1 MGDDTMNRHDL
12 MSYGLRINGVSHD
25 VVDAQF
31 NATLLDVLR
40 NRIGLVGTKQGCED
54 GQCGACTVL
63 IDGQA
68 VNSCLELAA
77 ETVGREIVTIEGYN
91 RPDGSLTPLQEA
103 LVRHA
108 AIQCGFCI
116 PGIVLAA
123 ESLLA
128 ERPEATE
135 EDIRTEMDGN
145 LCRCTGYSSILA
157 AILEVAEAR
166 RGS

>member
-1 MGDDTMNRHDL
+1 MNRHGL
-12 MSYGLRINGVSHD
+12 LSYDLRINGASHD
-25 VVDAQF
+25 VVDTHF
-31 NATLLDVLR
+31 SATLLEVLR
-40 NRIGLVGTKQGCED
+40 NGIGLVGTKQGCED
-54 GQCGACTVL
+54 GRCGACTVL

-116 PGIVLAA
+116 PGTVLAA

-128 ERPEATE
+128 ERPDATE
-135 EDIRTEMDGN
+135 AEIRTEMDGN

-157 AILEVAEAR
+157 AILEVAQAR

>member
-1 MGDDTMNRHDL
+1 MNRHGFL
-12 MSYGLRINGVSHD
+12 SYGLRINGVSHD
-25 VVDAQF
+25 VVDAHF
-31 NATLLDVLR
+31 SATLLEVLR

-108 AIQCGFCI
+108 AIKCGFCI

-128 ERPEATE
+128 ERPDATE
-135 EDIRTEMDGN
+135 EEIRTEMDGN
-145 LCRCTGYSSILA
+145 LCRCTGYSSLLA

>member
-1 MGDDTMNRHDL
+1 MNRHGL
-12 MSYGLRINGVSHD
+12 LSYALRVNGASHD
-25 VVDAQF
+25 VEDVYFGD
-31 NATLLDVLR
+31 TLLEVLR
-40 NRIGLVGTKQGCED
+40 DRLGFVGTKQGCED

-77 ETVGREIVTIEGYN
+77 ETIGREIVTIEGYN

-103 LVRHA
+103 LVKHA

-128 ERPEATE
+128 EYPVATE
-135 EDIRTEMDGN
+135 EEIRTEMDGN

>member
-1 MGDDTMNRHDL
+1 MNRHGL
-12 MSYGLRINGVSHD
+12 LSYGLTINGVSHD
-25 VVDAQF
+25 VVDAHF
-31 NATLLDVLR
+31 STTLLEVLR
-40 NRIGLVGTKQGCED
+40 NRMGLVGTKQGCED

-68 VNSCLELAA
+68 VDSCLELAA

-103 LVRHA
+103 LVKHA

-128 ERPEATE
+128 ECPNATE

>member
-1 MGDDTMNRHDL
+1 MSRHGL
-12 MSYGLRINGVSHD
+12 LSYDLRINGVSHD
-25 VVDAQF
+25 VVDVHF
-31 NATLLDVLR
+31 SATLLEVLR

-77 ETVGREIVTIEGYN
+77 ETAGRAIVTIEGYN
-91 RPDGSLTPLQEA
+91 HPDGSLTPLQEA

-128 ERPEATE
+128 ERPDATE
-135 EDIRTEMDGN
+135 EEIRTEMDGS

>member
-1 MGDDTMNRHDL
+1 MNRHGFL
-12 MSYGLRINGVSHD
+12 SYGLRINGVSHD
-25 VVDAQF
+25 VVDAHF
-31 NATLLDVLR
+31 SATLLEVLR

-77 ETVGREIVTIEGYN
+77 ETVGREILTIEGYN

-108 AIQCGFCI
+108 AIQCGF
-116 PGIVLAA
+116 
-123 ESLLA
+123 
-128 ERPEATE
+128 
-135 EDIRTEMDGN
+135 
-145 LCRCTGYSSILA
+145 
-157 AILEVAEAR
+157 
-166 RGS
+166 

>member
-1 MGDDTMNRHDL
+1 MSRHGL
-12 MSYGLRINGVSHD
+12 LSYDLRINGVSHD
-25 VVDAQF
+25 VVDVHF
-31 NATLLDVLR
+31 SATLLEVLR

-77 ETVGREIVTIEGYN
+77 ETAGRAIVTIEGYN
-91 RPDGSLTPLQEA
+91 HPDGSLTPLQEA

-128 ERPEATE
+128 ERPDATE
-135 EDIRTEMDGN
+135 EEIRTEMGGN
-145 LCRCTGYSSILA
+145 LCRCTGYSSLLA

>member
-1 MGDDTMNRHDL
+1 MNRHDL
-12 MSYGLRINGVSHD
+12 MSYGLRINGVSRD

-40 NRIGLVGTKQGCED
+40 NRIGLVGAKQGCED

-77 ETVGREIVTIEGYN
+77 ETIGREIVTIEGYN

-128 ERPEATE
+128 DCPEATE
-135 EDIRTEMDGN
+135 EEIRTEMDGN

>member
-1 MGDDTMNRHDL
+1 MNRHGL
-12 MSYGLRINGVSHD
+12 LSYDLRINGVSHD
-25 VVDAQF
+25 VVDVHF
-31 NATLLDVLR
+31 SGTLIEVLR
-40 NRIGLVGTKQGCED
+40 DRLGLVGTKQGCED
-54 GQCGACTVL
+54 GQCGTCTVL

-103 LVRHA
+103 LVKHA

-128 ERPEATE
+128 ERPDATE
-135 EDIRTEMDGN
+135 EEIRTEMDGN
-145 LCRCTGYSSILA
+145 LCRCTGYSSLLA
-157 AILEVAEAR
+157 AIIEVAEAR

>member
-1 MGDDTMNRHDL
+1 MNRHGL
-12 MSYGLRINGVSHD
+12 LSYGLRVNGVSHD
-25 VVDAQF
+25 VEGVHF
-31 NATLLDVLR
+31 GNTLLEVLR
-40 NRIGLVGTKQGCED
+40 DRLGLVGTKQGCED

-77 ETVGREIVTIEGYN
+77 ETVGRKIVTIEGYN
-91 RPDGSLTPLQEA
+91 RRDGSLTPLQEA

-123 ESLLA
+123 ESVLA
-128 ERPEATE
+128 ERPDATE
-135 EDIRTEMDGN
+135 EEIRTEMDGN